1 MSKYSYKARNNEGQ
15 SVTGILEA
23 TSEQEALFQLG
34 KMQYTPI
41 SIVLNETAAASG
53 KEQSKGF
60 WDFSFSSF
68 GTETKVSVKDVM
80 AFCSN
85 LSSMTS
91 AGVPL
96 LGAITTIAEQ
106 FQNPTM
112 TKTLRKVAQLVSQGS
127 SFSEALAIFPKV
139 FSPFFVS
146 MVKVGEMSGTLEET
160 LNALSVYLEKQERLR
175 QTVRG
180 ILIYPSILL
189 VVGTAVVVL
198 IVVFLM
204 PKFVDIFTKA
214 GVELPI
220 PTKMLYALSL
230 FLKMYWIWTV
240 LTIAALVF
248 GIRMSFM
255 KEKTRALWDRLF
267 IKLPLVGSL
276 LIKVQVARFCRT
288 LGIMVNS
295 GVSILVA
302 LNMVRQVLS
311 NVVFVEILKEVYDSV
326 EKGEGIHKP
335 LIPRKEIPKDVTYMI
350 SVGEQSGNIG
360 QMLNKIADFYE
371 SKVEFEVKDLVTL
384 IEPIFIC
391 ILGAVVGVI
400 MASMILPMFDMIKT
414 IEMKH
419 H

>member
-15 SVTGILEA
+15 SVAGVLEA
-23 TSEQEALFQLG
+23 TSEQEAISQLG

-41 SIVLNETAAASG
+41 AITLSQEAAGKDTPNSFWNFSLGSG
-53 KEQSKGF
+53 EQ
-60 WDFSFSSF
+60 
-68 GTETKVSVKDVM
+68 KVKVKDVM
-80 AFCSN
+80 SFCSN

-96 LGAITTIAEQ
+96 LGAINTIAEQ
-106 FQNPTM
+106 FQNPTT
-112 TKTLRKVAQLVSQGS
+112 TKTLRKVGQLVSQGS

-160 LNALSVYLEKQERLR
+160 LNALSVYLEKQERLK

-189 VVGTAVVVL
+189 IVGTAVVVL
-198 IVVFLM
+198 ILVFLM
-204 PKFVDIFTKA
+204 PKFVDIFTKS
-214 GVELPI
+214 GVTLPV
-220 PTKMLYALSL
+220 PTKILYALSL
-230 FLKMYWIWTV
+230 FLKKYWLGVIV
-240 LTIAALVF
+240 GIIAFVV
-248 GIRMSFM
+248 GIKVSFM
-255 KEKTRALWDRLF
+255 KEKTKAMWDRLF
-267 IKLPLVGSL
+267 IKLPIIGSL
-276 LIKVQVARFCRT
+276 LIKIQVARFCRT

-302 LNMVRQVLS
+302 LNMVKQVLS

-326 EKGEGIHKP
+326 ERGEGIHKP
-335 LIPRKEIPKDVTYMI
+335 LIPRKEFPKDVTYMI

-360 QMLNKIADFYE
+360 QMLNKVADFYE
-371 SKVEFEVKDLVTL
+371 SKVEFEVKDLVAL

-414 IEMKH
+414 IEMKRQ
-419 H
+419 